1 MEDVRGLTGVGSLLF
16 EHELHEL
23 NEFIG
28 TMIRKQDFF
37 NIECD
42 HCGAMLDE
50 ENWWDDKETCE
61 SLLTECNWKKL
72 GDRQYCDECWEYDDD
87 DNIVT
92 KDGRKWTENGEEIK

>member
-1 MEDVRGLTGVGSLLF
+1 
-16 EHELHEL
+16 
-23 NEFIG
+23 
-28 TMIRKQDFF
+28 MIRKQEFF

-42 HCGAMLDE
+42 HCGSMLDE

-72 GDRQYCDECWEYDDD
+72 GDRHYCDKCWEYDDD

-92 KDGRKWTENGEEIK
+92 KDGRKWTEDGEEIK

>member
-1 MEDVRGLTGVGSLLF
+1 
-16 EHELHEL
+16 
-23 NEFIG
+23 
-28 TMIRKQDFF
+28 MIRKQDFF

-87 DNIVT
+87 DNIVIEI
-92 KDGRKWTENGEEIK
+92 GGEKVSFKPDEIAKIATYFDFGNS